1 MPAQVLALKP
11 IHVADLVQTGRAI
24 LVDIREADE
33 FACRRIKGARSR
45 PLSEFGDARIAARP
59 GQVVVFTCR
68 SGMRAAMNTK
78 RLAEVVDDTAFI
90 VEGGLEAWAAAGLP
104 VEEDLK
110 GPIALMRQVQVV
122 TGLAIVAGIGLG
134 VEVSHA
140 YIALAALF
148 AASMAV
154 GGATGF
160 CCVER
165 VLAVMP
171 WNRTVRV

>member
-11 IHVADLVQTGRAI
+11 VHVADLVQTGRAI

-45 PLSEFGDARIAARP
+45 PLSEFGPARIMGKP

-68 SGMRAAMNTK
+68 SGMRAALNAK
-78 RLAEVVDDTAFI
+78 RLADAVDDTAFI
-90 VEGGLEAWAAAGLP
+90 VEGGLEGWAAAGLP
-104 VEEDLK
+104 VDEDLK

-122 TGLAIVAGIGLG
+122 TGLAIVTGIGLG
-134 VEVSHA
+134 YEISPI
-140 YIALAALF
+140 YIAVAALF
-148 AASMAV
+148 AGSMAV

-171 WNRTVRV
+171 WNRTVRA